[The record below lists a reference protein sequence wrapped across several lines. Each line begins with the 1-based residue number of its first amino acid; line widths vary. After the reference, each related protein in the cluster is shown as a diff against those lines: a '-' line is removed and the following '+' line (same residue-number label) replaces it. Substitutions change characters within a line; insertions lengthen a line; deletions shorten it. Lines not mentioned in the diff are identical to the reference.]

1 MAGNESGLFELD
13 AASGELFYKGG
24 GEDFESGTTRF
35 ALTVRVS
42 DGDQTADTT
51 VTVNVTDVDEAP
63 SFAQQGYTF
72 ALAENAD
79 GSTDRRSL
87 GTVAATDPENAT
99 LSYSLVAGNESGL
112 FELDAASGELFYKG
126 GGEDF
131 ESGTTRFALT
141 VRASAGSETTDT
153 TVTVNLTDVDEV
165 PSFAQQGYT
174 FALAEN
180 ADGSTD
186 RVSLGTVAATDP
198 EGTTLG
204 YSLVGGNES
213 GLFELDAAS
222 GELFYKGGGEDF
234 ESGTTRFT
242 LTVRASAGSET
253 TDTTVTVNVTD
264 VEEAVDPQA
273 ADGEQATPQTVSE
286 GEDKDFSADTS
297 TSGRVAVGE
306 TATGEIG
313 RSGDRD
319 WFAVKLVA
327 GRSYTID
334 LRGRPTQDGTLSDT
348 YLYGIH
354 DADGNRIA
362 GTMDDDQGY
371 GRNSKVTFTPSES
384 GTHYI
389 AAGGFTSRQ
398 GTYEVEVTDV
408 TATIRVAGAAATEG
422 DNTGMLFRVTLESG
436 SSGTVTVNYATADGT
451 AKAGADYTAT
461 SGTLTFAPGETE
473 KTVAVAIIDDEV
485 EDSGETFTLVLSDPS
500 GGLLGNT
507 EATGTIFNT
516 ESPLTMSEAAGED
529 LPGDTTTAGTVVAG
543 PGGSV
548 TGNIETT
555 ADRDWF
561 AVELEAGTPYRIDLK
576 GRRNDTNF
584 QHGTHDNP
592 KLHGI
597 YDADGNLVD
606 SLPNSDNGG
615 DYYNARAFF
624 TPTAEGTY
632 YLAAGSGGSVG
643 FGGIGT
649 YTLSV
654 VEDGDDYAADTGTM
668 GTVAAGGSV
677 EGHIEVS
684 RDRDWFAVDL
694 QAGMAYQ
701 IDLKGRFTGD
711 GSLQIPAI
719 YGVYNSEGY
728 IVATGDNTSELYG
741 GNARMTFTAEET
753 GTYYVSAGGARDF
766 VVECG
771 FGGLVGSYTLSVSEV
786 NPDEFSADTTT
797 TGEVTV
803 GVTAMGELQ
812 RWGDQDWF
820 KVALDAN
827 TRYRIDLKGRD
838 TSDGTLGDPWIGGI
852 YDSNGDLVVETD
864 TPADTGEDKNSR
876 EFFTPDTTGNYYI
889 SAQAAAYRSS
899 GTYTLSV
906 TAEAQENLPSLQV
919 ADAQADESDGTIVF
933 RVTLDNASSEEVN
946 VDYATVDG
954 TATAPADYVAASGTL
969 TFEPGAT
976 EKLVAVTI
984 IDDMMADNGET
995 FTLVLSDP
1003 FSATLAD
1010 SAATGTIL
1018 NTELEVV
1025 SEPEG
1030 EDLPADTTTTVT
1042 IPVGGSATGEIET
1055 ASDRDWFQ
1063 VELEAGRLYR
1073 FDLLGLTANAG
1084 TLVDPY
1090 LYGIYDADGTL
1101 QADTQNDDFSD
1112 YTINA
1117 GVRFAPPQTGT
1128 YYVAAGSGAAR
1139 GGTYTLGVTDD
1150 GPVDDHSADT
1160 ATTSEVAVGGSA
1172 TGAIGRSDDQD
1183 WFAVDLVAGQQYQI
1197 DLKGSPTGDGTL
1209 PDPYLCGVYNAEG
1222 DYVAGTRNDDGG
1234 EGANS
1239 QATFTPEE
1247 DGRYYVAAC
1256 ASLSLTGTYTLSVA
1270 EDGM

>member
-1 MAGNESGLFELD
+1 M
-13 AASGELFYKGG
+13 
-24 GEDFESGTTRF
+24 
-35 ALTVRVS
+35 
-42 DGDQTADTT
+42 
-51 VTVNVTDVDEAP
+51 TVNLTDVDEAP
-63 SFAQQGYTF
+63 SFA
-72 ALAENAD
+72 
-79 GSTDRRSL
+79 R
-87 GTVAATDPENAT
+87 
-99 LSYSLVAGNESGL
+99 
-112 FELDAASGELFYKG
+112 
-126 GGEDF
+126 
-131 ESGTTRFALT
+131 
-141 VRASAGSETTDT
+141 
-153 TVTVNLTDVDEV
+153 
-165 PSFAQQGYT
+165 QGYT

-222 GELFYKGGGEDF
+222 GELFYKGGGEDY

-242 LTVRASAGSET
+242 LTVRASDGSET
-253 TDTTVTVNVTD
+253 TDTTVTVNLTD
-264 VEEAVDPQA
+264 VDEAVDPQA

-286 GEDKDFSADTS
+286 GEDEDFSADTS

-313 RSGDRD
+313 RSEDRD
-319 WFAVKLVA
+319 WFAVELVA

-362 GTMDDDQGY
+362 RTMDDDGGH
-371 GRNSKVTFTPSES
+371 GRNSTVTFTPSES

-389 AAGGFTSRQ
+389 AAGAFTSRQ

-422 DNTGMLFRVTLESG
+422 DNTGMLFRVTLESA

-451 AKAGADYTAT
+451 AKAGEDYTAT

-473 KTVAVAIIDDEV
+473 KTVAVTIIDDEV

-516 ESPLTMSEAAGED
+516 ESTLTMSEPAGGD
-529 LPGDTTTAGTVVAG
+529 LPGNTTTAGRVTVG
-543 PGGSV
+543 DNGSV
-548 TGNIETT
+548 TGNIETN

-561 AVELEAGTPYRIDLK
+561 AVDLEAGTPYRIDLR
-576 GRRNDTNF
+576 GRHNDVNLL
-584 QHGTHDNP
+584 HGTLDNP

-597 YDADGNLVD
+597 YDADGTLVD
-606 SLPNSDNGG
+606 SLPNNDNGG
-615 DYYNARAFF
+615 EHYNARGFF
-624 TPTAEGTY
+624 TPTAAGTY
-632 YLAAGSGGSVG
+632 YLAAGAGVAGA

-654 VEDGDDYAADTGTM
+654 VEDTDDYAADTGTT
-668 GTVAAGGSV
+668 GTVAMGDSV
-677 EGHIEVS
+677 EGNIEVS

-701 IDLKGRFTGD
+701 IDMKGEFTRD
-711 GSLQIPAI
+711 GSLRIPAI
-719 YGVYNSEGY
+719 YGVYNSRGH
-728 IVATGDNTSELYG
+728 IVATGDNTAELYG

-766 VVECG
+766 TVECG
-771 FGGLVGSYTLSVSEV
+771 YGGLAGTYLLSVGEV
-786 NPDEFSADTTT
+786 DPDEFSADTMT

-812 RWGDQDWF
+812 QWGDQDWF
-820 KVALDAN
+820 KVALDTN

-838 TSDGTLGDPWIGGI
+838 TGDGTLGDPWIGGI
-852 YDSNGDLVVETD
+852 YDSNGDLVAEFE
-864 TPADTGEDKNSR
+864 TPADDGEDRNSR

-899 GTYTLSV
+899 GTYSLSV

-919 ADAQADESDGTIVF
+919 ADAQANESTGTIWF

-946 VDYATVDG
+946 VNYATVDG
-954 TATAPADYVAASGTL
+954 TARAPADYVAASGTL

-984 IDDMMADNGET
+984 IDDSVADNGET
-995 FTLVLSDP
+995 FKLVLSDP

-1010 SAATGTIL
+1010 SEATGTIL
-1018 NTELEVV
+1018 NIELQSV

-1030 EDLPADTTTTVT
+1030 DDLPADTTTTVT

-1063 VELEAGRLYR
+1063 VELETGRLYR
-1073 FDLLGLTANAG
+1073 IDLLGVTANSG

-1101 QADTQNDDFSD
+1101 LADTQNDDFSD

-1117 GVRFAPPQTGT
+1117 GVRFAPAETGT
-1128 YYVAAGSGAAR
+1128 YYVAAGSGWPR
-1139 GGTYTLGVTDD
+1139 GGTYTLAVTDD
-1150 GPVDDHSADT
+1150 GPVDDHSGDT

-1183 WFAVDLVAGQQYQI
+1183 WFAVELVAGQQYQI

-1222 DYVAGTRNDDGG
+1222 DYVSGTRDDDDG
-1234 EGANS
+1234 EGLNS

-1247 DGRYYVAAC
+1247 SGTYYVAAC